1 MKKSKKYIWKIREF
15 RCGSTLYS
23 GEVDDAKNPVDAMQK
38 ALAIYYQGIYP
49 NRMKLKFIISVEP
62 KE

>member
-15 RCGSTLYS
+15 RSGSTMYS

-38 ALAIYYQGIYP
+38 ALD
-49 NRMKLKFIISVEP
+49 RKSVG
-62 KE
+62 